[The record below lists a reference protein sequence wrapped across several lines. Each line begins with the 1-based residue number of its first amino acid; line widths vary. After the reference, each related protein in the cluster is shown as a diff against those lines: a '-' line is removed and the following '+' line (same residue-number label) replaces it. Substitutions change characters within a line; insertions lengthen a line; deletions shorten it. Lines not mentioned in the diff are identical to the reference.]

1 MRHHGY
7 LNVPLRRLTP
17 ALAAAVVGMI
27 ACQEELPNPV
37 VDQAFQ
43 EVMADQVVYGML
55 SQLTTDG
62 VRTGTVRSD
71 SAYVFEDS
79 SVNHLFGVE
88 MELYAEGG
96 ATRARLTSATG
107 VMHQRSEE
115 LIARGGVILRV
126 LDQNVIVETEEL
138 RYDPH
143 SERIS
148 SDSASTFRR
157 DGQVQ
162 RGTCFRSD
170 LEFTNWSVCQP
181 VGDIVGRGG
190 APRGG
195 NRP

>member
-1 MRHHGY
+1 MRHH
-7 LNVPLRRLTP
+7 NHMSTSLRRLIP

-27 ACQEELPNPV
+27 ACQDEPSNPV
-37 VDQAFQ
+37 AEQAFQ
-43 EVMADQVVYGML
+43 GVEADQVVYGMQ
-55 SQLTTDG
+55 SYLTTDG

-181 VGDIVGRGG
+181 VGDIVGRGA